1 MSVSGDRSYLWVFYT
16 TAGFLFAGAL
26 LRALLVVEDVGVL
39 LVVVLLLLVW
49 LALFASEVFI
59 SRLWRPWFTIYLVV
73 QTVLV
78 VVLFSQPGS
87 DDFYAVLFGILSM
100 QVFQRFGLRLAVLW
114 LVLFI
119 PLTLLSVLGDYDAPE
134 ATTVALVYTAVNVIL
149 GAYVLVTRRATEA
162 RAQNEA
168 LGRELQAANATLLD
182 YSRQLERLAV
192 ARERNRLAL
201 ELHDSVTQT
210 IFSMTLASQSAA
222 ILLER
227 EPKRVD
233 GQLDRL
239 SQLTQNALAEIHLL
253 VSELAPDA
261 ADRGDLVS
269 TLRREIE
276 RRRTDGV
283 SVSLE
288 VEEPPDGTAGAG
300 SLSPA
305 EQQGLLRIAQEALN
319 NVVKH
324 SGASEATVRLRLR
337 PPISM
342 QVEDRGKGFDV
353 RRAIDGAGIG
363 LASMAERAVE
373 MGWRLDVTSSV
384 GGGTRVVVER
394 QLSEGGD
401 T

>member
-1 MSVSGDRSYLWVFYT
+1 MSHSRDRSYPWVFYT

-49 LALFASEVFI
+49 LALFASEIFI
-59 SRLWRPWFTIYLVV
+59 SRLWRPWFIIYLVI

-78 VVLFSQPGS
+78 VLLFSQPGS

-100 QVFQRFGLRLAVLW
+100 QVFRRFGLRLAVLW

-134 ATTVALVYTAVNVIL
+134 AITVTLVYTAVNVIL
-149 GAYVLVTRRATEA
+149 GAYVLLTRRATEA

-168 LGRELQAANATLLD
+168 LGNELQAANASLTE

-192 ARERNRLAL
+192 ARERNRFAL

-222 ILLER
+222 ILLAR
-227 EPKRVD
+227 EPARVD
-233 GQLDRL
+233 ALLDRL

-261 ADRGDLVS
+261 ADRGDIVA
-269 TLRREIE
+269 TLRREVE
-276 RRRTDGV
+276 RRHTDGIAV
-283 SVSLE
+283 SFE
-288 VEEPPDGTAGAG
+288 VEEPADGTPGAG
-300 SLSPA
+300 SLSRA
-305 EQQGLLRIAQEALN
+305 EQQGLFRIAQEALN

-337 PPISM
+337 PPASM

-353 RRAIDGAGIG
+353 RRAADGAGMG
-363 LASMAERAVE
+363 MASMAERAAE
-373 MGWRLDVTSSV
+373 MGWRLDVTSSA
-384 GGGTRVVVER
+384 GGGTLVVVER
-394 QLSEGGD
+394 QPSEGGD